1 MEQHTASESTASG
14 ENLKMGNLER
24 IKHTIIVLSN
34 KGGVGKSTVSTN
46 ISSGL
51 AMKGLKTGIL
61 DADIHGPSINKMMG
75 IEGEKIK
82 YNELGHPEP
91 IRIDDHLVALSTSA
105 FLEDGSQ
112 PLIWRGPLKMK
123 LISQFIEDF
132 YWPELDYLVID
143 CPPGTGDE
151 PLSVIQMYNTID
163 YAVVVTTPQDVALLD
178 VKKAINFLKQIGVKK
193 IGIVENMSG
202 LICPHCSNE
211 IKLFNKNSVEKI
223 AREFDIEMLGNIPL
237 EPKITEMC
245 DSGEPYISACKGEGT
260 RKIFVDI
267 IDKIVE
273 RIKEQD

>member
-1 MEQHTASESTASG
+1 MQQHTASEATTPK
-14 ENLKMGNLER
+14 ENFKEENLER
-24 IKHTIIVLSN
+24 IKHTVVVLSN

-46 ISSGL
+46 ISYGL
-51 AMKGLKTGIL
+51 SMGGLKTGVL

-75 IEGEKIK
+75 IEGERIK
-82 YNELGHPEP
+82 CNESGHPEP
-91 IRIDDHLVALSTSA
+91 IRITDYLVALSTSA

-123 LISQFIEDF
+123 LLSQFMEDF

-151 PLSVIQMYNTID
+151 PLSVINLFNRID

-178 VKKAINFLKQIGVKK
+178 VKKAINFLKQTGVEN

-211 IKLFNKNSVEKI
+211 IKLFNKNSVGKV

-237 EPKITEMC
+237 ELKISDTC
-245 DSGEPYISACKGEGT
+245 DRGEPYVSVCKDEKT
-260 RKIFVDI
+260 RQIFMDI
-267 IDKIVE
+267 IE
-273 RIKEQD
+273 RIKKRINEQN